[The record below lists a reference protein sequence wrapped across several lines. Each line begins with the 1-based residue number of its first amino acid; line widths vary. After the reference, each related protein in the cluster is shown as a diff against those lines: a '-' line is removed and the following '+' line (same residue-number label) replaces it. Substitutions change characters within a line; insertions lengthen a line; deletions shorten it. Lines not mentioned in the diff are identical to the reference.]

1 MFFFNLCVGV
11 CVYWSIHE
19 CVRHG
24 VYCCVFVRARVYVC
38 LCACV
43 YVYMCMCMFAG
54 PGLRSARLIVPAGCL
69 VNVKR
74 EVWGFKIMQCS
85 AMINGDNVKQS
96 IALVVGGV
104 DQLIGA
110 PGQVLEHA

>member
-1 MFFFNLCVGV
+1 MIVYVLECMLCVSG
-11 CVYWSIHE
+11 
-19 CVRHG
+19 
-24 VYCCVFVRARVYVC
+24 RARVWLCIFRCVC
-38 LCACV
+38 VC
-43 YVYMCMCMFAG
+43 
-54 PGLRSARLIVPAGCL
+54 LRSARLIVPAGCL

-85 AMINGDNVKQS
+85 FMINGDNVKQS
-96 IALVVGGV
+96 IALVVGEV

>member
-1 MFFFNLCVGV
+1 MFLGVHVCGCV
-11 CVYWSIHE
+11 S
-19 CVRHG
+19 
-24 VYCCVFVRARVYVC
+24 
-38 LCACV
+38 V

-54 PGLRSARLIVPAGCL
+54 PGLRSARLIGPAGCL

-96 IALVVGGV
+96 IEVVVGEV
-104 DQLIGA
+104 DQLIGE

>member
-1 MFFFNLCVGV
+1 MYTVCIHDCVCPGVYAVCFWACTCVGV
-11 CVYWSIHE
+11 YI
-19 CVRHG
+19 
-24 VYCCVFVRARVYVC
+24 
-38 LCACV
+38 
-43 YVYMCMCMFAG
+43 YMCMCMFAG

>member
-1 MFFFNLCVGV
+1 MRARMYVCF
-11 CVYWSIHE
+11 CVYLH
-19 CVRHG
+19 
-24 VYCCVFVRARVYVC
+24 VYVC
-38 LCACV
+38 CSSVCW
-43 YVYMCMCMFAG
+43 
-54 PGLRSARLIVPAGCL
+54 LRSTRLIVPVGYL

-96 IALVVGGV
+96 IEVVVGEV

>member
-1 MFFFNLCVGV
+1 MCAYTGPYMNVFVMECTAVFLCVHV
-11 CVYWSIHE
+11 CM
-19 CVRHG
+19 CV
-24 VYCCVFVRARVYVC
+24 
-38 LCACV
+38 CV

-54 PGLRSARLIVPAGCL
+54 PGLRSARLIVLAGCL

-110 PGQVLEHA
+110 PRQVLEHA